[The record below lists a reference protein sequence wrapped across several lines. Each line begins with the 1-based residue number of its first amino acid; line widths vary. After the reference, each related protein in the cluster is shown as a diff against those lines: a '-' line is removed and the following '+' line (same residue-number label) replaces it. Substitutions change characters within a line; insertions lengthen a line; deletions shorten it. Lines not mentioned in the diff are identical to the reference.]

1 MKLLMSVY
9 FSSFLSLSVLPQAQV
24 VQLFI
29 LLILFHFEVPSF
41 WIISWHRFL
50 RIKNTLT
57 WINEGECWAVDHLE
71 INSVFCWDNKWNK
84 SFKIESLSLVKNIST
99 TFGPRRLMWGHV
111 DPLLCSVVL
120 YSLSFFNSL
129 RIKRSTSATWPQEA
143 GKSVKFW
150 PMMRAQTWC
159 KHKLLTSRHLS
170 KQHRI
175 WPLDLQID
183 FVISSYFLST
193 EEGSARRHMYR
204 YTYQFP
210 VKCQSTAVFY
220 IMDIRCWCIEINSWW
235 LKMLIKSLQKT

>member
-1 MKLLMSVY
+1 MKENVE
-9 FSSFLSLSVLPQAQV
+9 Q
-24 VQLFI
+24 
-29 LLILFHFEVPSF
+29 
-41 WIISWHRFL
+41 WIIL
-50 RIKNTLT
+50 RLIQFSVEIISGTKVLRLKV
-57 WINEGECWAVDHLE
+57 WA
-71 INSVFCWDNKWNK
+71 WW
-84 SFKIESLSLVKNIST
+84 KISAPLLDLVRSCEV
-99 TFGPRRLMWGHV
+99 MWGHV
-111 DPLLCSVVL
+111 DPLHCSVVL

-175 WPLDLQID
+175 WPLNLQID

>member
-41 WIISWHRFL
+41 WIISWHCFL

-99 TFGPRRLMWGHV
+99 TFGPCEVMLTHSSA
-111 DPLLCSVVL
+111 LLCCIL
-120 YSLSFFNSL
+120 YRSSTVWGSRGQRPPPDLRKLGSLSNSGL
-129 RIKRSTSATWPQEA
+129 WWEHKPGVSTSCW
-143 GKSVKFW
+143 
-150 PMMRAQTWC
+150 
-159 KHKLLTSRHLS
+159 HLAM
-170 KQHRI
+170 
-175 WPLDLQID
+175 LANNTEYDLSTYRLILW
-183 FVISSYFLST
+183 FPVISWVQRKAQHGGTCTGIHTSFQSNVNQLLSFILWILDV
-193 EEGSARRHMYR
+193 GA
-204 YTYQFP
+204 F
-210 VKCQSTAVFY
+210 K
-220 IMDIRCWCIEINSWW
+220 
-235 LKMLIKSLQKT
+235 

>member
-41 WIISWHRFL
+41 WIISWHCFL

-99 TFGPRRLMWGHV
+99 TFGPCEVMWGHV
-111 DPLLCSVVL
+111 RSCWPTPLLCCVV
-120 YSLSFFNSL
+120 FFIVLQQSED
-129 RIKRSTSATWPQEA
+129 QE
-143 GKSVKFW
+143 VNV
-150 PMMRAQTWC
+150 R
-159 KHKLLTSRHLS
+159 HLTSGS
-170 KQHRI
+170 
-175 WPLDLQID
+175 WEVCQILAYD
-183 FVISSYFLST
+183 EST
-193 EEGSARRHMYR
+193 NL
-204 YTYQFP
+204 
-210 VKCQSTAVFY
+210 V
-220 IMDIRCWCIEINSWW
+220 
-235 LKMLIKSLQKT
+235 